1 MIYFYLGSAATQLSW
16 SSANLNNQLMRFF
29 GSWLDATIKEKR
41 FYSCTSKKC
50 LKKSS
55 KSFITQRLLNM
66 SVVSPYWDLLW
77 APRRRTNNRQ
87 FSEQFAAQYCYNH
100 ANKDR
105 SAFQQKAVKHPL
117 LFTSPS
123 DVNTH
128 HQKAESHQLRFS
140 TGYSNSHDLLLWY

>member
-16 SSANLNNQLMRFF
+16 SGGNLNYQLMHFLVS
-29 GSWLDATIKEKR
+29 GSWLDATIKEKA
-41 FYSCTSKKC
+41 SIAVLQKN
-50 LKKSS
+50 KSP
-55 KSFITQRLLNM
+55 KSFITPWLLNM
-66 SVVSPYWDLLW
+66 SVVNPYWDLLR
-77 APRRRTNNRQ
+77 ALCRRTNNRQ
-87 FSEQFAAQYCYNH
+87 FSEQFAAQYCYSH

-105 SAFQQKAVKHPL
+105 SAFQQKAVKHSL

-140 TGYSNSHDLLLWY
+140 TGYSNSRDLLLWH